1 MIPRIRRMKT
11 RAGPA
16 RTGTPAAPAQTTYP
30 SIGHAMLLHGEQ
42 LIYSTL
48 PLGATKAL
56 HRFLVATFLAP
67 HPLRTVLV
75 DPSDVEGAGPLRA
88 ALRRRAHRARDSR
101 AENLREHRL
110 LALAGSLSSVRR
122 AARRRRRAG
131 VSSAVWAR

>member
-1 MIPRIRRMKT
+1 MIPRIRRMKM

-16 RTGTPAAPAQTTYP
+16 RTGTPTALAQTTYP

-67 HPLRTVLV
+67 HLDLDDHEDHFNEFDKILKERLGTIKDSDNREDIERKVEDAV
-75 DPSDVEGAGPLRA
+75 DALAKEIDDRLPSKEGAG
-88 ALRRRAHRARDSR
+88 
-101 AENLREHRL
+101 E
-110 LALAGSLSSVRR
+110 
-122 AARRRRRAG
+122 
-131 VSSAVWAR
+131 